1 MRPASATLAA
11 ALLLS
16 LLAMGCTADGQFAC
30 PEGMDQFTEL
40 NVYFGQ
46 EKGDGASL
54 TEDEWRDFL
63 AETITPRFPDGLT
76 VLDAHG
82 QWFDTSEG
90 RLYVESTK
98 LLNVLVPVQSA
109 EAGLAS
115 VRQISDSY
123 KEQFN
128 QQAVFQTALLA
139 CAAVY

>member
-16 LLAMGCTADGQFAC
+16 LLVMGCTADGQFSC

-46 EKGDGASL
+46 EKGDGTTV

-63 AETITPRFPDGLT
+63 AQTITPRFPDGLT
-76 VLDAHG
+76 VLDARG
-82 QWFDTSEG
+82 QWFDTDEG
-90 RLYVESTK
+90 RLYVEFAK
-98 LLNVLVPVQSA
+98 LLNVLVPVDSA
-109 EAGLAS
+109 DAGLAS

-123 KEQFN
+123 KEHFN
-128 QQAVFQTALLA
+128 QQAVFHTALPA

>member
-1 MRPASATLAA
+1 
-11 ALLLS
+11 
-16 LLAMGCTADGQFAC
+16 
-30 PEGMDQFTEL
+30 MDQFTEL

-46 EKGDGASL
+46 EKGGGASL
-54 TEDEWRDFL
+54 SDDEWRNFL
-63 AETITPRFPDGLT
+63 AEAITPRFPDGLT
-76 VLDAHG
+76 VLDARG

-123 KEQFN
+123 KEQFD
-128 QQAVFQTALLA
+128 QQAVFHTALPA

>member
-1 MRPASATLAA
+1 MPPASATLAA
-11 ALLLS
+11 ALLL
-16 LLAMGCTADGQFAC
+16 LLFALGCAASGQSFC
-30 PEGMDQFTEL
+30 PDGMDEFTEF

-46 EKGDGASL
+46 EKGDGTPV

-63 AETITPRFPDGLT
+63 TQSITPHFPDGLT
-76 VLDAHG
+76 VLDARG
-82 QWFDTSEG
+82 QWFDTDEG

-109 EAGLAS
+109 DAGLAS

-123 KEQFN
+123 KERFS
-128 QQAVFQTALLA
+128 QQAVFQTALPA